1 MEQKKYELED
11 RFIDLASSMLT
22 IVDILPTTGAGQFL
36 QEQLLVASFSPMTNY
51 GEVQHAGSR
60 TDFIQ
65 KMIAILQDLK
75 KCRIVLTI
83 IRKREMVKP
92 AAKLEAVF
100 ADTEHLIAIVG
111 KSISTARKN
120 KKKAVEAEA

>member
-22 IVDILPTTGAGQFL
+22 IVDILPATSAGQFL
-36 QEQLLVASFSPMTNY
+36 QEQLLAASFSPMTNY